1 MLRLTHKRDILQRQL
16 APGCS
21 EKSSASAETAHTPAV
36 AGAPWALFA
45 TLFALPAAPTGA
57 GRSRPRFYLRHCR
70 VTRDQV
76 TNCAHPRLGSGHCP
90 PTLLRRARRAL
101 SLVCD
106 IAASSAVLFFIT
118 PIRNFPR
125 RLAASC
131 IWSNRSCGRRR
142 SRPHAPFRRRIQG
155 STSWRRDG
163 WARDASGRP
172 PQRRGWPRSCEGSGS
187 PPPS

>member
-70 VTRDQV
+70 VTRIFV
-76 TNCAHPRLGSGHCP
+76 AHSATARCP
-90 PTLLRRARRAL
+90 PPGGGAPAESKTRSWFYLRHCRDTRECVSNDTTARALRRAGRAL
-101 SLVCD
+101 GLVETT
-106 IAASSAVLFFIT
+106 AASHAILL
-118 PIRNFPR
+118 PIAPQRN
-125 RLAASC
+125 LAAGTARPAVGGARG
-131 IWSNRSCGRRR
+131 IGRG
-142 SRPHAPFRRRIQG
+142 PGP
-155 STSWRRDG
+155 
-163 WARDASGRP
+163 
-172 PQRRGWPRSCEGSGS
+172 
-187 PPPS
+187 